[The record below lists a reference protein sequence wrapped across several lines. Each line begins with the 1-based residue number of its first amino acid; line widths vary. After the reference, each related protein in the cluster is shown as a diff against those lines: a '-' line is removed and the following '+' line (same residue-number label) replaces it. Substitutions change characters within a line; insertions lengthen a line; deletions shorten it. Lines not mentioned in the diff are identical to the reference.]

1 MLKILYSFTIVLL
14 TQLSTFIAMK
24 GNIMKRILLQ
34 RDQFIWM
41 GTDSSPSKKE
51 FNVACQCLTLV

>member
-1 MLKILYSFTIVLL
+1 MVILKILYSFTIVLL
-14 TQLSTFIAMK
+14 TQLSAFIAMK

-41 GTDSSPSKKE
+41 GTDSSPSKKR
-51 FNVACQCLTLV
+51 V

>member
-14 TQLSTFIAMK
+14 MQLSTFIAMK

-41 GTDSSPSKKE
+41 GTDSSPSKKR
-51 FNVACQCLTLV
+51 V